1 VSQPAQFP
9 SFSPLP
15 TFSVRANS
23 PADLSVL
30 CSETP
35 CLAPSISAGGGSS
48 NGLIAGY
55 GTRQVPITPPG
66 ANFWYVVVYFDVRT
80 GDFGT
85 VYGGSNPPQFL
96 VLPDSLAQVPVAVV
110 LTSYTDTAIL
120 NSQIIDLRGAGTNL
134 FPCIFSVGAGT
145 STVNCHGAAVIAG
158 SSNFNSTLVI
168 NLTNLRVGAVFACQL
183 YNSSGSSQLW
193 TINATTPSGVSF
205 AVQGKLASN
214 ANSLTLGSQTA
225 LANTTVML
233 TGVASNSFGGGLSLL
248 LNWN

>member
-1 VSQPAQFP
+1 
-9 SFSPLP
+9 
-15 TFSVRANS
+15 
-23 PADLSVL
+23 VL
-30 CSETP
+30 CSESP

-48 NGLIAGY
+48 YGLIG
-55 GTRQVPITPPG
+55 GPGVRQVPIVPPG

-85 VYGGSNPPQFL
+85 VYGGSNPPQYL
-96 VLPDSLAQVPVAVV
+96 VLPDSLAQIPIAVV

-158 SSNFNSTLVI
+158 SSNFNGALTI
-168 NLTNLRVGAVFACQL
+168 NFTNVRIGAVFQAQL
-183 YNSSGSSQLW
+183 YNSSGTTQTW
-193 TINATTPSGVSF
+193 GITATTPSGANY
-205 AVQGKLASN
+205 AVQGKLAAN
-214 ANSLTLGSQTA
+214 ANSLTLTGQSA
-225 LANTTVML
+225 LTNTTVML
-233 TGVASNSFGGGLSLL
+233 NGVASNSFGGGLSLL